1 LTVGYKCLYNGI
13 YKKEK
18 EGEKMKVYNFMSEV
32 ADRRKKEYKQLE
44 NILDRLTEKYGKES
58 KEVNEFFER
67 EVDFVLATYIYLPD
81 K

>member
-1 LTVGYKCLYNGI
+1 
-13 YKKEK
+13 
-18 EGEKMKVYNFMSEV
+18 MKVYNFMSEV